1 MHDNTCFCDKYYQTQ
16 YNKKCR
22 LCLLHYKLIEKKF
35 QKELDDLMRICDEQ
49 YPDKK
54 SLKRSRISGSK

>member
-1 MHDNTCFCDKYYQTQ
+1 
-16 YNKKCR
+16 
-22 LCLLHYKLIEKKF
+22 LLHYKLIEKKF

-54 SLKRSRISGSK
+54 SLKRRRISGSK